1 MADFF
6 NRQLSFRTVYLNVFA
21 DISDIPLKGFYI
33 LLGRLTKLI
42 NIPLGCEICDRCLLA
57 FFDDRHNNFSLRSGE
72 AYRLKAV

>member
-33 LLGRLTKLI
+33 
-42 NIPLGCEICDRCLLA
+42 PLGCEICDRCLLA
-57 FFDDRHNNFSLRSGE
+57 FFDDRHNHFSLRSGE